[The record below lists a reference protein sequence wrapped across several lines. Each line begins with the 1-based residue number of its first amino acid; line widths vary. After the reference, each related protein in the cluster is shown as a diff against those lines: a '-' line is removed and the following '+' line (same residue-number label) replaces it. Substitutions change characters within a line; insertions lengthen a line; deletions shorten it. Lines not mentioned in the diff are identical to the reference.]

1 MAVNKNFVVK
11 NGLEV
16 ATDLV
21 FASSTLDKVGI
32 GSTLPSATL
41 EVGGDF
47 KATGN
52 STVVGIATFSNNI
65 DANGDLDVDG
75 HTELDNLN
83 VSGIATFAG
92 TLDFNGDLDVDGHL
106 EVDNINVSGVS
117 TFTGDIDANGGL
129 DVDGHTELDDLGV
142 SGVSTFSS
150 AINATDI
157 IKGYEYTAVP
167 YGSTVTLAVTVVS
180 KDSTHRYNG
189 TGSGS
194 GYEIDGIQA
203 PFLTLTPGRTY
214 RFTNNNTG
222 SHPFKFYLEADKTT
236 EYTSGVNF
244 QNTYT
249 EITISDTTPEVLH
262 YQCSN
267 HEYMGNAVQT
277 NSNTIVVS
285 AASTFSGDLDINAS
299 IDVDGHTELDDLR
312 VSGVSTLSGNTFVGS
327 AVSIYASSGI
337 VSATEFYGDGSNLS
351 GIVADSGGSL
361 GFSTGANPGYGIT
374 FLNFTGGGV
383 GSLTTPNSGIATIS
397 IISGGINY
405 NDLSVTTNSAG
416 TAALQ
421 YNTGTGNF
429 LYTPPDLSSYLTTT
443 GNGSGLTNIVTSV
456 IAGDNISVSGGTGN
470 VTITG
475 LANTSNVRADT
486 LVVTGVSTLGD
497 VNARHGSY
505 TGVVTATTFLGNLT
519 GNVSG
524 NISGATGTFSGD
536 VSIGG
541 TLTYEDVTN
550 VDSVGLITARSGII
564 VNGAG
569 IGLSVTE
576 GGARVT
582 GVVTASN
589 FNATS
594 DIKLKENITTV
605 DNALGVVNQLRGVR
619 FDWRESGGG
628 DYGVIAQELEEVL
641 PELVSQG
648 DPKSVNYNG
657 IIGVLIE
664 AIKDLTEKVERLED
678 K

>member
-16 ATDLV
+16 ATDLI
-21 FASSTLDKVGI
+21 FADSTLDKVGI
-32 GSTLPSATL
+32 GSTLPSAAL
-41 EVGGDF
+41 EVSGDF

-75 HTELDNLN
+75 HTELDSLN

-117 TFTGDIDANGGL
+117 TFAGDIDANGGL
-129 DVDGHTELDDLGV
+129 DVDGHTELDNLGV
-142 SGVSTFSS
+142 SGVSTFTG
-150 AINATDI
+150 AIDANGALDVDGHTELDD
-157 IKGYEYTAVP
+157 VN
-167 YGSTVTLAVTVVS
+167 VS
-180 KDSTHRYNG
+180 G
-189 TGSGS
+189 
-194 GYEIDGIQA
+194 
-203 PFLTLTPGRTY
+203 
-214 RFTNNNTG
+214 
-222 SHPFKFYLEADKTT
+222 
-236 EYTSGVNF
+236 
-244 QNTYT
+244 
-249 EITISDTTPEVLH
+249 
-262 YQCSN
+262 
-267 HEYMGNAVQT
+267 
-277 NSNTIVVS
+277 
-285 AASTFSGDLDINAS
+285 ASTFTGDADFNGAVDIDGHTELDDVNVSGAS
-299 IDVDGHTELDDLR
+299 TFTGAADFNGNIDVDGHTELDDLR
-312 VSGVSTLSGNTFVGS
+312 VSGVSTISGNTFVGS

-337 VSATEFYGDGSNLS
+337 VSATEFYGDGSNLT
-351 GIVADSGGSL
+351 GIVATSGGSL
-361 GFSTGANPGYGIT
+361 GFTTGTNPGYGIT

-383 GSLTTPNSGIATIS
+383 GSLTTPNSGIATLS

-429 LYTPPDLSSYLTTT
+429 LYTPPDLSSYLTST

-456 IAGDNISVSGGTGN
+456 IAGDNISVSGATGN

-505 TGVVTATTFLGNLT
+505 TGVVTATTFSGNLT

-524 NISGATGTFSGD
+524 NINGATGTFSGD